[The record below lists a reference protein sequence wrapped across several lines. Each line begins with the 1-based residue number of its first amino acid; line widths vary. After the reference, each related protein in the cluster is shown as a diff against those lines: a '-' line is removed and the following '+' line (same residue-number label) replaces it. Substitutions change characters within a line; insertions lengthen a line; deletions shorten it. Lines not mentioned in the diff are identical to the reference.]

1 MIGQLRGYITYRWD
15 QGVILDVNGVGYEVY
30 MPDSSISKLILDK
43 KEITLYTHLVFKEDN
58 VSLFGFLDRFDRD
71 IFRLL
76 LEVSGVGPK
85 LALSLLSRLSGV
97 ELLDVL
103 ANEDVKRLQSIHGVG
118 KKTAAR
124 LCVDLRER
132 AKKFLKIKGAIG
144 VKSLTSK
151 SISENRLIDDAI
163 SALLNLGYSYKEA
176 KEAIDGLNLD
186 EISNRD
192 IKQIITSALKVL
204 SSNK

>member
-85 LALSLLSRLSGV
+85 LALSLLSRLSGM

-186 EISNRD
+186 EISSGD

>member
-1 MIGQLRGYITYRWD
+1 MIGQLKGYVIHRWD
-15 QGVILDVNGVGYEVY
+15 QGVVLDVNGVGYEVY
-30 MPDSSISKLILDK
+30 MPDSSLSKIILDK

-85 LALSLLSRLSGV
+85 LALSLLSKLSGI
-97 ELLDVL
+97 ELLNVL
-103 ANEDVKRLQSIHGVG
+103 ANEDVRRLQSIHGVG

-132 AKKFLKIKGAIG
+132 AKKFLKIKEGIEI
-144 VKSLTSK
+144 KSLSYK
-151 SISENRLIDDAI
+151 SALEDRLIDDVI

-176 KEAIDGLNLD
+176 KDAVSGLDLD
-186 EISNRD
+186 EISNGD
-192 IKQIITSALKVL
+192 IKQLITNALKNL
-204 SSNK
+204 SSKK